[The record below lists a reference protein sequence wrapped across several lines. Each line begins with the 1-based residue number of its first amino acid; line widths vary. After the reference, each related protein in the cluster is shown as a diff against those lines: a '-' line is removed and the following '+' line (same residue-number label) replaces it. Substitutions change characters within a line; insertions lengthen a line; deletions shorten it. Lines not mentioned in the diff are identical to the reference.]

1 MLAVFSLLLWQFWW
15 QKVVSNIEMR
25 VPRQQ
30 NLCRKTVQMAPLL
43 LVQKDSLTETVNL
56 HCTDMFE
63 SIAYRTDH
71 YTLASLAFRVEADH
85 AIRLQECFSGTVNTH
100 QQ

>member
-1 MLAVFSLLLWQFWW
+1 MFAVFSLLLWQFWW

-25 VPRQQ
+25 APRQQ

-63 SIAYRTDH
+63 SIAYQTDH

-85 AIRLQECFSGTVNTH
+85 AIRLQECFSCMVNTH